1 MDIGASG
8 FCLFITHKTLC
19 KVLYNHYLIV
29 LLLTT
34 LGIRTLISTSQ
45 MGKQKFREGKHLTF
59 VQGLLT
65 KETVFLIFL
74 IDRKLSHS

>member
-34 LGIRTLISTSQ
+34 LWDQNAYLHFTDGET
-45 MGKQKFREGKHLTF
+45 E
-59 VQGLLT
+59 VQRG
-65 KETVFLIFL
+65 
-74 IDRKLSHS
+74 